1 MKRTIETITNG
12 VRVIVQEYLNSTLL
26 NELVKLEKQQGELHN
41 QRIVLEFEAAP
52 WPQAPSPPPRP
63 PASCRAACARAFA
76 APTPSVPPRC
86 PVSSEWVGR
95 Q

>member
-63 PASCRAACARAFA
+63 PASCPAACARACA